1 MMKKIMLAVLFLVL
15 FIAAGAA
22 AESAYMITYMI
33 TFQTTDCNGDT
44 GIASV
49 EIDRI
54 YKIKSIS
61 CEPPYQDAR
70 LKQVLV
76 HSRTLHDSF
85 DVFTIDEKEADNI
98 QKQIQAYMDARRKL
112 LENGTPII
120 LHDD

>member
-1 MMKKIMLAVLFLVL
+1 MKKTMLAALFLVL
-15 FIAAGAA
+15 FFAAGAA
-22 AESAYMITYMI
+22 AESAYMI

-112 LENGTPII
+112 LENGAPII
-120 LHDD
+120 LHEN